1 VAVVSAASIMAVS
14 VSGILLY
21 QTAGPAVSA
30 SQVPMSTVDSM
41 RADQRPASR
50 GSARPPAETSPS
62 AVPSPST
69 PPAGPPASVAGLDEA
84 ATRNAYAIV
93 KVGRQRGLPEQA
105 IVIAI
110 ATALQES
117 NLYNYANGS
126 VPESLSYPHEAIGW
140 DHDSVGLFQQR
151 ASQGWGA
158 VQQLMDPQYSA
169 WVFFDRLMQ
178 VPGWQTLS
186 VTGAAQAVQRSAFP
200 DAYQKHHDRAAQIVA
215 ELINR

>member
-1 VAVVSAASIMAVS
+1 MAVS

-30 SQVPMSTVDSM
+30 SQVSGSNVDLM
-41 RADQRPASR
+41 RSDQRPASR
-50 GSARPPAETSPS
+50 GSARTPAEASPS
-62 AVPSPST
+62 AVPSPSPST
-69 PPAGPPASVAGLDEA
+69 PPPTGPPAGPPASVAGLDQA

-93 KVGRQRGLPEQA
+93 QVGKQRGLPQQA
-105 IVIAI
+105 IVIAV

-126 VPESLSYPHEAIGW
+126 VPESLSYPHEAVGW

-158 VQQLMDPQYSA
+158 VKQLMDPAYSA
-169 WVFFDRLMQ
+169 WVFFDRLVQ
-178 VPGWQTLS
+178 VPGWETMS

-200 DAYQKHHDRAAQIVA
+200 DAYQKHYDRAAQIVA
-215 ELINR
+215 ELIARV